1 MPLKLNVG
9 VSRKL
14 GLPNYGSVGASCAV
28 EVELEPL
35 AFHDTDRLRG
45 QCQEAFATCRQAVEE
60 ELGKQQIGAHAP
72 TVDGEDSAT
81 HGDPQHGNARSGN
94 SIVPLATTRQ
104 IDFAY
109 HLAREIR
116 ALVGQRLSV
125 LVEQLYDRKIE
136 ELTSPEASRLIDLL
150 KELRAGTKSVDDVL
164 TGAAA

>member
-35 AFHDTDRLRG
+35 AFHDTDMLRSR
-45 QCQEAFATCRQAVEE
+45 CQEAFAACRQAVEE
-60 ELGKQQIGAHAP
+60 ELAKQHACACSR
-72 TVDGEDSAT
+72 TGDGDENAT
-81 HGDPQHGNARSGN
+81 AADTQNGNARPGN
-94 SIVPLATTRQ
+94 SIVPLATARQ

-116 ALVGQRLSV
+116 SLGGQRLPV
-125 LVEQLYDRKIE
+125 LVQQLYERKIE

-150 KELRAGTKSVDDVL
+150 KEVRAGTRSVDEL
-164 TGAAA
+164 LEGAAV

>member
-1 MPLKLNVG
+1 MPLRLNVG

-14 GLPNYGSVGASCAV
+14 GLPNYGSIGASCAV

-35 AFHDTDRLRG
+35 AFHDGDMLRSR
-45 QCQEAFATCRQAVEE
+45 CQEAFATCRQAVED
-60 ELGKQQIGAHAP
+60 ELGKQQACARSP
-72 TVDGEDSAT
+72 TDDGEGNAT
-81 HGDPQHGNARSGN
+81 APETQNGNARPGN
-94 SIVPLATTRQ
+94 SIVPLATARQ

-116 ALVGQRLSV
+116 ALGGQRLSV